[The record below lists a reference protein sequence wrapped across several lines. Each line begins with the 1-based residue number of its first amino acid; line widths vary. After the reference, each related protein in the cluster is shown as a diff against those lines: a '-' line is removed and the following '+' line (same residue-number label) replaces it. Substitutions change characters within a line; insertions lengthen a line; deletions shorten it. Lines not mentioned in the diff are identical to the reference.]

1 MDEKLILP
9 PSQYYPTTETTP
21 LVYLGGNDSYVDD
34 KKWEIKAVELIRAA
48 KPDVFI
54 ANPAEWTAP
63 HEFIAAVGWNIYH
76 QRMASINGVLMFW
89 LGKDDMD
96 DQEVRHEL
104 AEWITHLK
112 YRKIHQPEKPLKL
125 VLGIA
130 PEYYN
135 AEYLIYRLYDDLPDF
150 PIHNTLEATIA
161 AVVEL
166 L

>member
-1 MDEKLILP
+1 MDEKLICP
-9 PSQYYPTTETTP
+9 PNQYYPTTETTP
-21 LVYLGGNDSYVDD
+21 LVYLGGNDDVDR
-34 KKWEIKAVELIRAA
+34 KWETKAIELIRAA

-54 ANPAEWTAP
+54 ANPAEHTSP
-63 HEFIAAVGWNIYH
+63 HDFTSAVGWRIYH
-76 QRMASINGVLMFW
+76 QRMASVNGIVMFW
-89 LGKDDMD
+89 MGKVYGDDG
-96 DQEVRHEL
+96 ETRHEL

-125 VLGIA
+125 VVGID
-130 PEYYN
+130 PEYYD

-150 PIHNTLEATIA
+150 SIHNTLEVTIA